1 MYPRLFQFGHA
12 AIPTYGVFTAIA
24 LIAALAVAMHFAR
37 RLDLNPEK
45 IWNLGLLSILTALI
59 GSRLLL
65 ITANFSIFRAHP
77 LWVLGLT
84 TVRNHWVFTGGVILG
99 IAAALLYVLAEGL
112 PLLRVLDC
120 ASPALALALCI
131 HGIGAFCA
139 GLAYGVPASLPW
151 GVTYNSRIAAL
162 WYGTP
167 LGIKLHPV
175 QMYDAV
181 ASLVI
186 FLLLVWWLPRR
197 RQDGELAGAWFF
209 LYGLCSFFLGFY
221 RGDTA
226 GREVLGGAFT
236 STQVFGALAVFIGG
250 TLWLQ
255 RSYTSGNATNP
266 D

>member
-1 MYPRLFQFGHA
+1 MYPRFFQFGHA

-24 LIAALAVAMHFAR
+24 LIAALAAAMHFAR

-45 IWNLGLLSILTALI
+45 IWNLGLLSILTVLI

-65 ITANFSIFRAHP
+65 IAANFSIFRAHP
-77 LWVLGLT
+77 FWVLGLT
-84 TVRNHWVFTGGVILG
+84 TVRSQWVFTGGVFLG
-99 IAAALLYVLAEGL
+99 TVAALLYVLADGL

-120 ASPALALALCI
+120 AAPALALALCI
-131 HGIGAFCA
+131 HAVGAFCA
-139 GLAYGVPASLPW
+139 GLAYGTGTALPW
-151 GVTYNSRIAAL
+151 GIIYNSRIAAL

-175 QMYDAV
+175 QIYDAA

-197 RQDGELAGAWFF
+197 RQNGELAGAWFF
-209 LYGLCSFFLGFY
+209 LYGLCSFFLEFY

-226 GREVLGGAFT
+226 SREILGGAFT
-236 STQVFGALAVFIGG
+236 TTQIFAALAVFVGG
-250 TLWLQ
+250 VLWLQ
-255 RSYTSGNATNP
+255 RSYTAEDATTPN
-266 D
+266 